1 MKENKVLAALV
12 LGISLIIGLATF
24 GYLYQEAQLKAS
36 ANDILSVTGSA
47 KMPVVSDQA
56 KLIINISRI
65 APISNLAE
73 GYQGMATDLNL
84 AKSLL
89 KQKGISDDKII
100 IGPAGM
106 YQVYEAYSGA
116 ETRYQL
122 SQTITIQDS
131 DVNKITDISKEIPSL
146 VGQGAI
152 IAVQSLEYYYSNLAE
167 LRVSLLADA
176 VKDAKARAEK
186 IAAGTGRGIGN
197 VQSASS
203 GVVQVLSSNSIDVSD
218 YGSYDTSS
226 INKDIMVTVK
236 ASFRLE

>member
-36 ANDILSVTGSA
+36 ANDVLSVTGSA
-47 KMPVVSDQA
+47 KMSVVSDQA

-65 APISNLAE
+65 APISSLAE
-73 GYQGMATDLNL
+73 GYEGIASDLRL
-84 AKSLL
+84 AQNLL
-89 KQKGISDDKII
+89 KQKGVSNDKII
-100 IGPAGM
+100 ISPVSM
-106 YQVYEAYSGA
+106 YQMYDSYSGA
-116 ETRYQL
+116 EIRYQL
-122 SQTITIQDS
+122 SQSITIQDN
-131 DVNKITDISKEIPSL
+131 DVEKITAISKDIPSL
-146 VGQGAI
+146 AAQGAI
-152 IAVQSLEYYYSNLAE
+152 ISFQSLEYYYSNLAE

-186 IAAGTGRGIGN
+186 IASGTGRGIGN

-203 GVVQVLSSNSIDVSD
+203 GVVQVLSSNSVDISD
-218 YGSYDTSS
+218 YGSYDTSN
-226 INKDIMVTVK
+226 IDKDIMVTVK

>member
-36 ANDILSVTGSA
+36 ANDVLSVTGSA
-47 KMPVVSDQA
+47 KMSVVSDQA

-65 APISNLAE
+65 APISSLAE
-73 GYQGMATDLNL
+73 GYEGIASDLSL
-84 AKSLL
+84 AQNLL
-89 KQKGISDDKII
+89 KQKGVSDDKII
-100 IGPAGM
+100 ISPVSM
-106 YQVYEAYSGA
+106 YQMYDSYSGA
-116 ETRYQL
+116 EIRYQL
-122 SQTITIQDS
+122 SQSITIQDN
-131 DVNKITDISKEIPSL
+131 DVEKITAISKDIPSL
-146 VGQGAI
+146 AAQGAI
-152 IAVQSLEYYYSNLAE
+152 ISVQSLEYYYSNLAE

-186 IAAGTGRGIGN
+186 IASGTGRGIGN

-203 GVVQVLSSNSIDVSD
+203 GVVQVLSSNSVDISD
-218 YGSYDTSS
+218 YGSYDTSN
-226 INKDIMVTVK
+226 IDKDIMVTVK